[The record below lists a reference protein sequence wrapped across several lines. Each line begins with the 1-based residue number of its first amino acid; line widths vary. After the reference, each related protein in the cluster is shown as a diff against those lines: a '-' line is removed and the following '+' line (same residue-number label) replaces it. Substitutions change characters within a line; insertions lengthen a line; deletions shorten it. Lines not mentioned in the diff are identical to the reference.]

1 MKQVF
6 QKGHKKLGGNK
17 KGSRHLAVITR
28 EALEEAI
35 RKNDKKHSTNL
46 LTHFIEKSRKDS
58 RVLIALMK
66 KVLADRKEVDQTI
79 TNEDLKIT
87 VTVKGEPKT
96 AGTNTP
102 AKP

>member
-1 MKQVF
+1 MGVRF
-6 QKGHKKLGGNK
+6 EKGHKKVGGKK
-17 KGSRHLAVITR
+17 KGSRHLSVITR
-28 EALEEAI
+28 EALEDAI
-35 RKNDKKHSTNL
+35 QKSDKDHDKTI
-46 LTHFIEKSRKDS
+46 LTHFIDTARTDS
-58 RVLIALMK
+58 HVLIALMK